1 MAVLTRS
8 KNTVYGLVSDLTT
21 LQSNIDNEAVL
32 RDSNDTNLQNE
43 IDATQTGAGLGT
55 NGSYSA
61 NIGTNYIGAATSLVS
76 ADELLDAAI
85 KTEKDRAVSVEG
97 TLSSLN
103 TTVKTSLV
111 GAVNEVLSTANSA
124 VADVQTQLNTEVTN
138 RIADVDAEESRALAA
153 EAVLQANI
161 SAVETA
167 YLAADSAL
175 DARLDL
181 IEGGLVSG
189 ALWKGSVDAV
199 ADLDLLV
206 EADVASGWSYYVKGT
221 NDAYV
226 VISETD
232 GDYKPTSWTTKS
244 FLKIADYTEVSG
256 LVTSEE
262 TRAIA
267 AEAGL
272 QTQITAEVT
281 RATSVE
287 GSLANLSTTNK
298 TTLVAAIN
306 EVDANVDAEVIRAT
320 GVEATI
326 SANLASEISRA
337 TGVED
342 TLQSNIDAVVAS
354 VAALDADTYSIAET
368 DEAIRLGGAI
378 FVTEVKVVTADK
390 IALTHAPKNG
400 MIFNFATVRHT
411 DANFVSYDIP
421 VTITATAGGKELQL
435 YPNTTGEFDTKNVT
449 VQYAY
454 IPVV

>member
-8 KNTVYGLVSDLTT
+8 KNTVYGLVSDLTA

-32 RDSNDTNLQNE
+32 RGSNDTNLQNE
-43 IDATQTGAGLGT
+43 INATQTGAGLGT

-111 GAVNEVLSTANSA
+111 SAINEVLSTANSA

-138 RIADVDAEESRALAA
+138 RIADVDAEESRAIAA

-226 VISETD
+226 VIPEAD

-244 FLKIADYTEVSG
+244 FLKIADYTEISG
-256 LVTSEE
+256 LITAEE
-262 TRAIA
+262 TRAVA
-267 AEAGL
+267 AEASL

-281 RATSVE
+281 RATGVE

-337 TGVED
+337 TGVEG

-368 DEAIRLGGAI
+368 NEAIRLGGAI
-378 FVTEVKVVTADK
+378 FVTEVKAVTADK
-390 IALTHAPKNG
+390 ITLTHAPKNG